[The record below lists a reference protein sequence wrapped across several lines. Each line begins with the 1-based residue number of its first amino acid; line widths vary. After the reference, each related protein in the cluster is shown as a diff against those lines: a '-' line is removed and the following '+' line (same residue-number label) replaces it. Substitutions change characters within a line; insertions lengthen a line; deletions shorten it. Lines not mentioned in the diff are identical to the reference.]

1 MKTTEVIPLVKV
13 DARGQS
19 CPKPVMMAKEAVDR
33 GASRLEVLVDNP
45 VSGENVTRF
54 LKGQGFQVT
63 KSEGPEGIL
72 LTAERSAPPAEVPE
86 DHPSCACPSEAP
98 SKAPMGLLILSRTL
112 GGESAE
118 LGEALM
124 KAFLDTMRQAGT
136 VSVVALMNGGVF
148 LSLPDSSASDTLK
161 EMEAQG
167 TRVLVCGTCTKHFGV
182 TDRVCVG
189 SISNMFEITSEV
201 FAAAKPVV
209 IG

>member
-1 MKTTEVIPLVKV
+1 
-13 DARGQS
+13 
-19 CPKPVMMAKEAVDR
+19 
-33 GASRLEVLVDNP
+33 
-45 VSGENVTRF
+45 
-54 LKGQGFQVT
+54 
-63 KSEGPEGIL
+63 
-72 LTAERSAPPAEVPE
+72 
-86 DHPSCACPSEAP
+86 
-98 SKAPMGLLILSRTL
+98 
-112 GGESAE
+112 
-118 LGEALM
+118 
-124 KAFLDTMRQAGT
+124 
-136 VSVVALMNGGVF
+136 MNGGVF